1 MACPNMRRNSIR
13 IRPQITYESLAQLN
27 DPDDDRCT
35 GLNDELRNGSR
46 LRIFLRQVASIAFE
60 ACSPTRARLR
70 FRRGSARGLGRR
82 SEGSIGSISGT
93 DDGSGANFLFIRL
106 HATRYRLLLASAASA
121 APTQGATASDWVALN
136 TTLSGRLQQ
145 GVPLALPC
153 FDNLDGKPS
162 NRNTTA
168 CANVLADFTQADFR
182 KDFEGASMLV
192 SKICSLWIPRVTLKS
207 DPPAAPMGKLSE
219 NWCGV

>member
-1 MACPNMRRNSIR
+1 MTMARAPFFS
-13 IRPQITYESLAQLN
+13 S
-27 DPDDDRCT
+27 
-35 GLNDELRNGSR
+35 
-46 LRIFLRQVASIAFE
+46 FAFMLP
-60 ACSPTRARLR
+60 A
-70 FRRGSARGLGRR
+70 
-82 SEGSIGSISGT
+82 IV
-93 DDGSGANFLFIRL
+93 
-106 HATRYRLLLASAASA
+106 LLLASAASA

-168 CANVLADFTQADFR
+168 CANVLTDFTQADFR

-192 SKICSLWIPRVTLKS
+192 SKFL
-207 DPPAAPMGKLSE
+207 
-219 NWCGV
+219 